1 MLISRRASSEPG
13 ISTHQQFTA
22 FTLILLA
29 LLISMLTAACSRG
42 GHLPDKSSQ
51 EYRDAVRAFYVGL
64 AALQAGE
71 ETRAEEGL
79 TRVTQLA
86 PGEPAAWANLGLL
99 SIKQRE
105 FDAAAERLEKARK
118 LAPENSR
125 IILAQATLASSRGD
139 LAGAT

>member
-1 MLISRRASSEPG
+1 MSILRRAGNDAPMPG
-13 ISTHQQFTA
+13 ILTLQRFTA

-42 GHLPDKSSQ
+42 GQLPDKASQ

-105 FDAAAERLEKARK
+105 FDAAAERLEDRK
-118 LAPENSR
+118 STRLNSSHLNESR
-125 IILAQATLASSRGD
+125 MPSS
-139 LAGAT
+139 A